1 MQNIHSVNSGI
12 KELDELIG
20 GFFPGELTI
29 IGARPGVG
37 KTTVVLHSLQK
48 IIEQNNMSPILFSIE
63 MSKAYIERILISLV
77 SGIPIRDIRTDSVKD
92 LELMNKTEESLKTLD
107 FIIDDSPRITI
118 NELCDKIRQDVT
130 EHGQERSI
138 VFIDYLGLIETEDE
152 NAPIYEKVCQITMR
166 LKALA
171 KELSIP
177 IVCTCQVSRRGEPEE
192 PKLILL
198 RGTMSSVEKDSDVII
213 FIHKKRDDKSENEI
227 FHRELIVAKNR
238 NGETGRCSFSIPW
251 IMW

>member
-29 IGARPGVG
+29 IGARPGIG

-77 SGIPIRDIRTDSVKD
+77 SGISLRDIRTDSVKD
-92 LELMNKTEESLKTLD
+92 LELMNKTEEYLKTLD

-118 NELCDKIRQDVT
+118 NELCDKIRQHVT

-138 VFIDYLGLIETEDE
+138 VFIDYLDLIETEDE
-152 NAPIYEKVCQITMR
+152 NAPIYEKVCQITMK

-171 KELSIP
+171 KELFIP
-177 IVCTCQVSRRGEPEE
+177 IVCTCQLSRCCDEDEE
-192 PKLILL
+192 PKLNHL
-198 RGTMSSVEKDSDVII
+198 RGSSFDSLYHT
-213 FIHKKRDDKSENEI
+213 FLNLQFFYKRHLKLLNY
-227 FHRELIVAKNR
+227 FFNL
-238 NGETGRCSFSIPW
+238 
-251 IMW
+251 